1 MKISI
6 KILLTMVVVL
16 AAAGMLAFKYRQY
29 MVNPWTRDGQ
39 VRANVIQIAPR
50 VSGPIVDL
58 PIRDNQHVNKGDLLF
73 GIDPRTFQA
82 AYDQA
87 CANLDQTRDQI
98 KNLEQQ
104 IISAEASLKQSL
116 SSVKSAAFGVTS
128 AEAHFHEVEK
138 DLGRYQK
145 LVEGGSIAK
154 REYDLSKENYITAQA
169 SLNQAQAQLD
179 KTNAARDQAAAELL
193 RTKAALGASG
203 ENNPLL
209 RAAIAAWEQAKLN
222 LEFTKVTAPVD
233 GYVTNLNLRLG
244 SQAVANQPILA
255 FVDINSYWVAG
266 FFRESSIGTIKNGD
280 KAVVTLMAYPN
291 EPIDGVVE
299 SIGQGVAQ
307 QDGSTSQDLLPTIN
321 ATFEWIRLAQRVPVR
336 VRIIEKSKNVILR
349 SGITASVL
357 VMTD

>member
-1 MKISI
+1 MKISV
-6 KILLTMVVVL
+6 KILLTIVVVL
-16 AAAGMLAFKYRQY
+16 AAIGMLAFKYRQY

-39 VRANVIQIAPR
+39 VRANVIQVSPR

-58 PIRDNQHVNKGDLLF
+58 PIKDNQYVNKGDLLF
-73 GIDPRTFQA
+73 QIDPRTFQA
-82 AYDQA
+82 SYDQA

-104 IISAEASLKQSL
+104 VISAEAARKQSL
-116 SSVKSAAFGVTS
+116 SSIQNAVFGVTS
-128 AEAHFHEVEK
+128 AEAHFDEVGK
-138 DLGRYQK
+138 DLGRYQT

-154 REYDLSKENYITAQA
+154 REYDLSKEKFITAQA

-179 KTNAARDQAAAELL
+179 KANAARDQAEAELI
-193 RTKAALGASG
+193 RTKAALGAPG
-203 ENNPLL
+203 EDNPLL
-209 RAAIAAWEQAKLN
+209 RAAVAAWEQAKLN

-244 SQAVANQPILA
+244 SQAVANQPMLA
-255 FVDINSYWVAG
+255 FVDTNSYWIAG
-266 FFRESSIGTIKNGD
+266 FFRETSIGSIKNGD
-280 KAVVTLMAYPN
+280 KAVVTLMAYPD
-291 EPIDGVVE
+291 EPMDGVVE

-336 VRIIEKSKNVILR
+336 VRIIEKPKNVVLR

-357 VMTD
+357 VMTE